1 MAGFDYDV
9 LISPVVPAGARG
21 ELRLEAKQSGDGR
34 RMRTAPPRG
43 SKQPAPLALGDAKRL
58 RAFLRTRFRALPL
71 QNGLKT

>member
-34 RMRTAPPRG
+34 RMRTAPPTR
-43 SKQPAPLALGDAKRL
+43 R
-58 RAFLRTRFRALPL
+58 RFRQLPL
-71 QNGLKT
+71 QKDLKT